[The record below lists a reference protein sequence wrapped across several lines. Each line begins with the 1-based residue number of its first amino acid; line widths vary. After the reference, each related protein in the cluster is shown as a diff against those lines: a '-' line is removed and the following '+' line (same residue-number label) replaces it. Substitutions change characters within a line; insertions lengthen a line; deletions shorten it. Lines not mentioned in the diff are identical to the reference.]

1 MLSRTFGATGG
12 STQRSQTM
20 MFATYLLAK
29 FTVGRCI
36 FHFTLCCLLIKF
48 GSRYCACLFR
58 ERAPDH
64 EIRYYTPLR
73 LAVDAIMRF
82 RPRQLSDPP
91 RSLAGNTFPLED
103 QYQKEFYRCLFTIL
117 DGHVVT
123 SPEFVVK
130 NGTKGGTIDFLI
142 GRKKWGLELLRD
154 RDRLVEH
161 MKRFEPGGQ
170 YFSMIRSRE
179 MEQYIVLD
187 FTVKQPTKPHPGNTP
202 PPYLSFD

>member
-1 MLSRTFGATGG
+1 ML
-12 STQRSQTM
+12 
-20 MFATYLLAK
+20 
-29 FTVGRCI
+29 
-36 FHFTLCCLLIKF
+36 FTLCCLLIKF
-48 GSRYCACLFR
+48 GSRYCACLFQK
-58 ERAPDH
+58 RAPDH
-64 EIRYYTPLR
+64 EIRHYTPLK

-91 RSLAGNTFPLED
+91 RSFAGNTFPLED

-142 GRKKWGLELLRD
+142 DRKKWGLELLRD

-161 MKRFEPGGQ
+161 MKRFEPSGQ
-170 YFSMIRSRE
+170 YFSMIQSGD

-187 FTVKQPTKPHPGNTP
+187 FTVTQPTKPRPGNTP
-202 PPYLSFD
+202 LLNLML